1 MKNAFLILVLVLVGC
16 ADGADVDVTA
26 DEQALQT
33 GDASCSTSDG
43 SPCFCG
49 TAGCDGDPASGGG
62 GTGGGGGG
70 GGGGLCTVQTVCN
83 TGWWCQRAAACWDDD
98 YYPRTGYRERYC
110 AQQTTCLGITTTG
123 PAYSDLVLDMA
134 MCEVDEC

>member
-16 ADGADVDVTA
+16 ADGADVYVTA

-49 TAGCDGDPASGGG
+49 TAGCDGEPGGGTGG

-70 GGGGLCTVQTVCN
+70 TGGGDPYTEPHHCTAWEQIPNSECTTEWYGEPGHRWRKSCCDNWTQPWSSCHWVET
-83 TGWWCQRAAACWDDD
+83 WCQVEA
-98 YYPRTGYRERYC
+98 P
-110 AQQTTCLGITTTG
+110 
-123 PAYSDLVLDMA
+123 
-134 MCEVDEC
+134 